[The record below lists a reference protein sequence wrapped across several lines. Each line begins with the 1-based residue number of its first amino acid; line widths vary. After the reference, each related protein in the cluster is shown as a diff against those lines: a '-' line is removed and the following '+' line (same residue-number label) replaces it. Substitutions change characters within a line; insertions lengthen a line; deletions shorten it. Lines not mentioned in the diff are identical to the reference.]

1 MERPATKKELIK
13 SSQTLYL
20 DIMKWVNACPVQLK
34 NKTFKIRKRDKNV
47 RDVIYHLYGW
57 HELMLE
63 WFIIHAEGGRPILP
77 KRGHTWDRLDILN
90 DEIHDAGQVYTLDHT
105 LAIFDESH
113 RKMMALIEGLSDEEI
128 TTPGHFNWAG
138 KAPLIHLIDAIMCDH
153 YIWGLKALKELE
165 KS

>member
-1 MERPATKKELIK
+1 MERPTTKKELIK
-13 SSQTLYL
+13 KSQQLYK
-20 DIMKWVNACPVQLK
+20 DILNWVNDLPAHLK
-34 NKTFKIRKRDKNV
+34 QKTFKTRQRDKNV

-90 DEIHDAGQVYTLDHT
+90 DDIHDAGQMYTLDHT

-113 RKMMALIEGLSDEEI
+113 QKMMKLIEDLTEEEI
-128 TTPGHFNWAG
+128 CTPGHFSWAG

-153 YIWGLKALKELE
+153 YAWALKTLKELV